1 MINDNTHKK
10 VVKKFFK
17 QIKFKEQELTA
28 ETKTLT
34 KKEVQ
39 ENQLQNY
46 FNWANVAFIIETF
59 ETVNKTKVFINYL
72 LENFEK
78 EFSNTTKHEIYNFLL
93 HQKLI
98 NNEFQSVLSLFS
110 FIEKNFN
117 NNTIDFA
124 FSISRKAV
132 VYKKIGKNKEAL
144 EALNKTLEILKR
156 QKNSK
161 RKTFSI
167 FTINNIIAT
176 IYIDNGET
184 DNAIKLFKKNLKGQ
198 ETIGDKYSVSICY
211 MYLGSLYKKLKKYKL
226 AIKYYLLV
234 QEISEELGLLKEA
247 ESTNVELAE
256 LYILDNDLRSG
267 IKYIKLC
274 KKSSQKSIN
283 QEATFL
289 ELLLFLKEL
298 KKQEKA
304 ELEKLIV
311 KCLSLIE
318 KYDNLDDKLEKYDLI
333 IEAYEYTENYEKTI
347 SILNKKHE
355 LFAKNIEE
363 QKIES
368 YKQIKESNEIQLQ
381 HKELEKKDS
390 LLLQKE
396 ALNKTLKRVNDELK
410 QFTSM
415 ASHDLK
421 SPLRTILTISD
432 LMKAGDLDKEEMNEY
447 LTLVEEDALKMDN
460 LINSLLKYSKIGYSN
475 IEMEK
480 VCLND
485 LITGVLNNLKTQIQR
500 KKAQINLDK
509 LPQIQGNR
517 LLLEQLFKNLI
528 NNALKYNEKQIP
540 EINIRKSENKKTIEI
555 QDNGIGI
562 PENKI
567 KEIFKAF
574 TRAHSASKYEGSG
587 VGLATCKK
595 IMDIHSGTIS
605 VSSEVGKGS
614 CFRLEFNI

>member
-46 FNWANVAFIIETF
+46 FNWANIAFIIETF
-59 ETVNKTKVFINYL
+59 ETVNKSKVFINYL

-156 QKNSK
+156 QKKSK

-247 ESTNVELAE
+247 ESTNTELAE

-298 KKQEKA
+298 TKQEKS

-355 LFAKNIEE
+355 LFAKYIEE

-432 LMKAGDLDKEEMNEY
+432 LMKAGDLDQEEMNEY
-447 LTLVEEDALKMDN
+447 LTLVEEDAIKMDN

-540 EINIRKSENKKTIEI
+540 EINIRKSVNKKTIEI

-614 CFRLEFNI
+614 VFKLQFS

>member
-39 ENQLQNY
+39 ESQLQNY
-46 FNWANVAFIIETF
+46 FNLANVAFIIETF
-59 ETVNKTKVFINYL
+59 ETVNKSKVFINYL
-72 LENFEK
+72 FENFEK

-247 ESTNVELAE
+247 ESTNTELAE

-540 EINIRKSENKKTIEI
+540 EINIRKSVNKKTIEI

-567 KEIFKAF
+567 KEI
-574 TRAHSASKYEGSG
+574 
-587 VGLATCKK
+587 
-595 IMDIHSGTIS
+595 
-605 VSSEVGKGS
+605 
-614 CFRLEFNI
+614 